1 MGLASHT
8 TPVRPNNAAP
18 SNAGAANGGLITPAQ
33 TPAQQQPRQ
42 NASNGAAHR
51 LSDFPKAQSTSAGAP
66 APTSASDKR
75 VSFAQSAASTSK
87 DPAPTAPTSA
97 YNADDDDDDLYGLN
111 SEDDALFAAVDLGE
125 GDSGIG
131 GHINF
136 DEGMGGVTVDDDDDT
151 PEPLAPVF
159 AIPHAPA
166 LADQAQRQQSSGRP
180 PPPPQNGPAG
190 SSNAPGPSMN
200 STAST
205 AGSNGRLSAAHT
217 NPSNGSSSSSSS
229 SKRMQMIQ
237 AALSPGSV
245 GGFNFSGSSVRRSR
259 ISCVLYS

>member
-1 MGLASHT
+1 MGLASHS

-51 LSDFPKAQSTSAGAP
+51 PPDFPKAQSASAGAA
-66 APTSASDKR
+66 APTLASDKR

-87 DPAPTAPTSA
+87 DSAPTATTSA

-136 DEGMGGVTVDDDDDT
+136 DEGMGGVTMDDNDDDT

-159 AIPHAPA
+159 AIPHAPV
-166 LADQAQRQQSSGRP
+166 LAGQAQRQEPSGRP
-180 PPPPQNGPAG
+180 PPHPQNGPTG

-205 AGSNGRLSAAHT
+205 ACSNGRLSATHT
-217 NPSNGSSSSSSS
+217 NPSKGPSSSSSS

-245 GGFNFSGSSVRRSR
+245 GGFNFSDSSVRRPHTS
-259 ISCVLYS
+259 